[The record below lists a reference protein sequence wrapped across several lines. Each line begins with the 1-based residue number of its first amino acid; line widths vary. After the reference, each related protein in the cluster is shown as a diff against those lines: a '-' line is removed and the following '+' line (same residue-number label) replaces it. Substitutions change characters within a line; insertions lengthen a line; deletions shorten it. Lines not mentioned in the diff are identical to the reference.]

1 MLDYKLKIYERRC
14 FAVFTEKM
22 LELMKRKHND
32 DNLELRIIPD
42 TSYPFNPLDICI
54 HDDKGE
60 RRYDEEDMIECISDE
75 VGVEI
80 NNMFFDG
87 DEFGGLLYFTE
98 QRYE

>member
-32 DNLELRIIPD
+32 DNLELRIIPNPSD
-42 TSYPFNPLDICI
+42 KFNPLEICI
-54 HDDKGE
+54 YDDKGE
-60 RRYDEEDMIECISDE
+60 LRYDEDHMIECISDE
-75 VGVEI
+75 MGVKI

-87 DEFGGLLYFTE
+87 DEFGGVLYFTE
-98 QRYE
+98 QRLE